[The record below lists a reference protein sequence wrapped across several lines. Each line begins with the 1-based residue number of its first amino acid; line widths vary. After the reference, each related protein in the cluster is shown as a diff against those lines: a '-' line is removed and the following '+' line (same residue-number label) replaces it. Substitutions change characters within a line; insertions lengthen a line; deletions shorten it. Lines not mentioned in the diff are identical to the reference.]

1 VINAE
6 EENSAIE
13 VYFQCDPSH
22 DAHARAVLDCVDQLV
37 YEPCYDTLRTKEQL
51 GYTVTSGPRLT
62 HGISGFCVVVQSGV
76 HGPVHLNSRVDVFLS
91 GFLDKMKITEPAEF
105 EKNRQALLANKLMKD
120 RNLAEE
126 AERAWDAIT
135 NRGRDFKLREE
146 EIEAIKNLKHEEV
159 VEFFEKK
166 IAPGGSE
173 RRKLAVHIAG
183 KAHLDDLQAEKVPE
197 GVVEVTDVDEMK
209 QNYEFYPEVKPPQGA
224 K

>member
-1 VINAE
+1 
-6 EENSAIE
+6 
-13 VYFQCDPSH
+13 
-22 DAHARAVLDCVDQLV
+22 
-37 YEPCYDTLRTKEQL
+37 
-51 GYTVTSGPRLT
+51 
-62 HGISGFCVVVQSGV
+62 
-76 HGPVHLNSRVDVFLS
+76 
-91 GFLDKMKITEPAEF
+91 MKIMEPAEF